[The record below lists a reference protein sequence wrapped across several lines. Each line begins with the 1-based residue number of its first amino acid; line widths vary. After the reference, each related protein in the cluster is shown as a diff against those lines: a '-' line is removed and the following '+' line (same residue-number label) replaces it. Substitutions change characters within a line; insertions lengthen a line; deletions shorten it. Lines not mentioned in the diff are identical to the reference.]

1 MLVEID
7 VFPSDVPHRDRLC
20 PSPSTLLLIEV
31 DVPLVEVDSVP
42 HRGRPCPCR
51 DRCACLSRSNL
62 SPSRLMTFQ
71 SRSMCTLIEI
81 NCVPTEVDCV
91 PFEFDRCTVMW
102 NWRFLWNLVL
112 HAREQGSDSK
122 LRTCAIEFLSKLD
135 RLHARIPSNSILV
148 AFRSI

>member
-7 VFPSDVPHRDRLC
+7 VLPSDVPHRDRLC

-42 HRGRPCPCR
+42 HRGRPCPRR

-62 SPSRLMTFQ
+62 SPSRLITFQ

-81 NCVPTEVDCV
+81 NCVPIEVHCVPTEVDCV
-91 PFEFDRCTVMW
+91 PIEVDRCTVMW

-135 RLHARIPSNSILV
+135 RLHARIP
-148 AFRSI
+148 